1 MGLFVI
7 LFNCFLDKPSTNV
20 INSFIVDTVGFGFCL
35 ILLFLQPEK
44 YSNSKSLKSFKLF
57 FRREKF
63 QSFLMSCLT
72 QINHWNK
79 PTQYK
84 EQFFFPFFDVFLSLF
99 FLLSHPM
106 YHPSVMPFRARKKH
120 RWMAQ
125 KVCSKDSAYLR
136 EALEEIKN
144 HYIKEEGAS
153 RYFFAKINSNYILK
167 EITWIQTLIPLRY
180 KI

>member
-63 QSFLMSCLT
+63 RSFLMSCLT

-84 EQFFFPFFDVFLSLF
+84 EQFFFSFFDVFLSLF